1 MTANSVP
8 LNAATLRSYMEGAT
22 MLRLF
27 SILLLCTVIAVGI
40 ALTGCGGTTT
50 DDGGGT
56 ASNLLVLSGQVLHA
70 QELQDGSVRVTPEPL
85 LAAGGAPFSGYNWT
99 IASGSAFP
107 PGTSVTVPTG
117 VFDGSGNG
125 LVGGRNYPFNVQ
137 VSDGTR
143 TATGTVTLQ
152 VADPGEIPAL
162 VVFQQPMGVPVINL
176 PAARANVPYGA
187 SLQVMGGDPPYT
199 WLEDTTYAGRGD
211 FQLSGL
217 TIDMARGIV
226 RGTPMNSASGKT
238 LRFKLVVR
246 DSTGA
251 TAATDG
257 VGPVYQIAVQ

>member
-1 MTANSVP
+1 
-8 LNAATLRSYMEGAT
+8 
-22 MLRLF
+22 MLRPL
-27 SILLLCTVIAVGI
+27 SVLLLCATVILLI
-40 ALTGCGGTTT
+40 ALAGCGGTST
-50 DDGGGT
+50 DDGG
-56 ASNLLVLSGQVLHA
+56 AVSSLRVLSGQVLAA

-85 LAAGGAPFSGYNWT
+85 LAAGGAPFSGYTWT

-107 PGTSVTVPTG
+107 PGTSVAALTG
-117 VFDGSGNG
+117 VFNGSGNG
-125 LVGGRNYPFNVQ
+125 LVGGRNYTFNVQ

-143 TATGTVTLQ
+143 TATGTITLQ
-152 VADPGEIPAL
+152 VADLAPGEIPPLAVL
-162 VVFQQPMGVPVINL
+162 QQPMGVPVINL
-176 PAARANVPYGA
+176 PAARANQPYGA
-187 SLQVMGGDPPYT
+187 SLQVLGGDPPYT

-257 VGPVYQIAVQ
+257 IGPTYQIVVQ

>member
-1 MTANSVP
+1 
-8 LNAATLRSYMEGAT
+8 

-27 SILLLCTVIAVGI
+27 SVLLLCTIVAVGI

-50 DDGGGT
+50 DDGGGA
-56 ASNLLVLSGQVLHA
+56 ASNLRVLSGQVLHA